1 MKRQLAAGYWRIAYQ
16 VLPEKKVCK
25 FSAQNIRAIVD
36 AHVMVKLNCKGS
48 VPRKAI
54 I

>member
-1 MKRQLAAGYWRIAYQ
+1 MKRQLAAGYWRITYQ

-36 AHVMVKLNCKGS
+36 AHVMVKLSCKGS

>member
-1 MKRQLAAGYWRIAYQ
+1 MKGELAAGYWRITYQ
-16 VLPEKKVCK
+16 VLPERKVCK

-36 AHVMVKLNCKGS
+36 ARVMVKLNCKGS
-48 VPRKAI
+48 APRKAI

>member
-1 MKRQLAAGYWRIAYQ
+1 MKRQLAAGYCRIAYQ
-16 VLPEKKVCK
+16 VLPEKVCK